1 MSTSQDWEALPQR
14 KKSKR
19 SSDHDSS
26 STPAPV
32 PSASRPTR
40 NIPKQL
46 DLINQAVSARAHAN
60 RAVATLDS
68 GDGCAGENF
77 ECSIC
82 LFSSLDFI

>member
-1 MSTSQDWEALPQR
+1 MSQDWEALPQR

-19 SSDHDSS
+19 SSDSASS
-26 STPAPV
+26 SKNSDTPVVIP
-32 PSASRPTR
+32 PTASRTNQPTR
-40 NIPKQL
+40 NIPKNL

-77 ECSIC
+77 EC
-82 LFSSLDFI
+82 